1 MPVSSVNILDIIL
14 VIVTSP
20 LLVLVFIYLEM
31 RMSSFLPG
39 DNVQMFSELLQR
51 IIFILKLNSFI
62 SDNLLTNLFFFA
74 VEVEVR
80 FGNLASIEC
89 NWFVFNL

>member
-31 RMSSFLPG
+31 RILSFLPG

-62 SDNLLTNLFFFA
+62 SDNLLTNLFFLQLRWKC
-74 VEVEVR
+74 VL
-80 FGNLASIEC
+80 GT
-89 NWFVFNL
+89 